1 MRTISLRSLGIRAS
15 PAISYLEEGKLNEN
29 PPLVSVLVIKEKYF
43 LLALQ
48 LSPAEHET
56 KWTKR
61 ACRQLL
67 LNIYM
72 LETEKKQQQQQT
84 KESASIH
91 LFKQQPG
98 TVIKWYILCS
108 QPRRKALTLT
118 FN

>member
-1 MRTISLRSLGIRAS
+1 MRTISVRSLGIRAS

-56 KWTKR
+56 KRTKR

-67 LNIYM
+67 LNMRIFKTKTIKNKQ
-72 LETEKKQQQQQT
+72 TEVLSLQT
-84 KESASIH
+84 PKSASIH
-91 LFKQQPG
+91 LFK
-98 TVIKWYILCS
+98 
-108 QPRRKALTLT
+108 KAA
-118 FN
+118 